1 MIRDE
6 HDPPSDS
13 DVVVVREVVGA
24 AQSREEL
31 DALVERLTTSGFD
44 RSDVNLTA
52 SASTSRRNRR
62 RDTLEAVGPN
72 GRLGPVKIC
81 EYRDKPALSPN

>member
-31 DALVERLTTSGFD
+31 DVLVERLTTSG
-44 RSDVNLTA
+44 SIAAT
-52 SASTSRRNRR
+52 
-62 RDTLEAVGPN
+62 
-72 GRLGPVKIC
+72 PV
-81 EYRDKPALSPN
+81 

>member
-1 MIRDE
+1 MTRDE

-13 DVVVVREVVGA
+13 DVVVVREVVEA

-44 RSDVNLTA
+44 RSDA
-52 SASTSRRNRR
+52 S
-62 RDTLEAVGPN
+62 LV
-72 GRLGPVKIC
+72 VV
-81 EYRDKPALSPN
+81 

>member
-1 MIRDE
+1 MPAQSNEEAMTRDE

-31 DALVERLTTSGFD
+31 DAFVERLTTSGFD
-44 RSDVNLTA
+44 RSDVSLTA
-52 SASTSRRNRR
+52 SASTSRRIGAATRSKR
-62 RDTLEAVGPN
+62 SVRTAASDP
-72 GRLGPVKIC
+72 
-81 EYRDKPALSPN
+81 